1 MVEYCDRCGTT
12 LVDDK
17 ERHRTYRIE
26 TPDEEPR
33 VREGRLCS
41 VCVVDLQEWLE
52 ETEFE
57 NEDEAEAG
65 GSGG

>member
-1 MVEYCDRCGTT
+1 MVEYCDKCGTT
-12 LVDDK
+12 LGENE

-26 TPDEEPR
+26 TPEQEPA

-52 ETEFE
+52 EADFM
-57 NEDEAEAG
+57 DEEEAQAG
-65 GSGG
+65 G